1 MQVRISG
8 RIEFFS
14 FFLLGLL
21 FPAQERRLMLLCGA
35 EIASFVDWIS
45 EDFWDFWGHFRRFR
59 AVTYKVWLSG
69 ERRGVEYLKDLL
81 S

>member
-1 MQVRISG
+1 MQVQISR

-35 EIASFVDWIS
+35 EIASFVHRVSGIS
-45 EDFWDFWGHFRRFR
+45 PGTTGKPGE
-59 AVTYKVWLSG
+59 SG
-69 ERRGVEYLKDLL
+69 TEAEYGQHEGQVP
-81 S
+81 